1 MINARQGDAVDN
13 YAGVLIPDPYRWME
27 DLDSDEVKQWVDSQN
42 QITLDY
48 LQTISAKAT
57 ISDQLLKIF
66 NYERYGIPSKQADRY
81 FFTRNDGLQ
90 NQGVLYTLANLD
102 DEPKVLLDP
111 NTLSDD
117 GTVALA
123 GYSVSD
129 DGKYLAYGLATSGSD
144 WTTWR
149 VRNIETAQ
157 DTEDELKWVKFSGA
171 SWDHNS
177 LGFYYGRFDE
187 PSPDAIMQDTIFYQK
202 LYYHRLGTQQSADTL
217 IFERPDQKEWMFQAE
232 ETDDGHY
239 LLISVSRDTSPTN
252 ALYYKDLTTPGSGIT
267 QWLTKFDASYEYIGN
282 DGTKFYFQSNRE
294 APQGV
299 ILALDITKDENQTP
313 KVIIP
318 ESKDTITS
326 VSLFGEKLIVQA
338 LHDAH
343 TNVKEYSLGGHYV
356 RTLDLP
362 GLGSAGGF
370 GGKRTNTETFYV
382 YTSFTSPPAIYH
394 YDILAASSTIFRAPK
409 VDFDS
414 TDYSTRQIFYKSKDG
429 TSVPMF
435 ITCRKDIK
443 LDGSNPAILYGYGG
457 FSASITPFFSPTV
470 AIWLKMG
477 GIYAVA
483 NIRGGGEYGETWH
496 LSGTKEN
503 KQNVF
508 DDFIAAAE
516 YLIAEKYTSSPKLA
530 INGGSNGGLLVGTC
544 LVQRP
549 DLFGAAV
556 PEVGVLDMLRYN
568 KFTIGWA
575 WVSDYGNPD
584 DPDNFKYLLAYSPLH
599 NLKPGTKYPA
609 TLVLTGDHD
618 DRVVPAHSFKFTAAL
633 QAAQGGDA
641 PTLIRVETKAGHGAG
656 KPLTKIIDQQSEKL
670 AFLTKALGMS
680 IP

>member
-187 PSPDAIMQDTIFYQK
+187 PSPDAIMQDTNFYQK

>member
-187 PSPDAIMQDTIFYQK
+187 PSPDAIMQDTNFYQK

-530 INGGSNGGLLVGTC
+530 INGGSNGGLLVGAC